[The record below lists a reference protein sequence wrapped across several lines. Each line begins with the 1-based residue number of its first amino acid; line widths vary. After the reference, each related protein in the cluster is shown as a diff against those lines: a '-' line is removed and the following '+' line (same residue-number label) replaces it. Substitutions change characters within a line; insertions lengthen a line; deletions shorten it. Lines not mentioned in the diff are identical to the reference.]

1 MIISQIVHFKIIPFY
16 HILERIAI
24 KKRGDTNHSTQIVD
38 CELVIFE
45 KFLRV
50 YYSYFIRRTCNK
62 LALTFLDLAK
72 FFTLASF
79 RTEDAKKT
87 VILLLF
93 VFSLRL
99 G

>member
-1 MIISQIVHFKIIPFY
+1 MIISQIVILKLFRFIIFWKG
-16 HILERIAI
+16 LLL
-24 KKRGDTNHSTQIVD
+24 KRGGIQIVD